1 MGIWAQMV
9 YVLFFKLYSRSF
21 VEQEEWTL
29 ALTINNN
36 NLCFQLMLS
45 VTKIVVTLEGGVAT
59 QTVPLLITEMGFK
72 AEVRDWSSQVHVI
85 F

>member
-1 MGIWAQMV
+1 MDTG
-9 YVLFFKLYSRSF
+9 
-21 VEQEEWTL
+21 TT
-29 ALTINNN
+29 TIDNN
-36 NLCFQLMLS
+36 NLCLNGIFQLMLS
-45 VTKIVVTLEGGVAT
+45 VTKIVVTLEGGVGS

>member
-1 MGIWAQMV
+1 
-9 YVLFFKLYSRSF
+9 
-21 VEQEEWTL
+21 
-29 ALTINNN
+29 
-36 NLCFQLMLS
+36 MLS
-45 VTKIVVTLEGGVAT
+45 VTKIVVTLEGGVGS